1 MNDTGLI
8 PMEEFVFTSVK
19 DTQGRIH
26 LLHGDPGV
34 GQLLSENG
42 TPLCYHAA
50 LSLDNGALVHLC
62 TSDNFDFTPFSEA
75 EKLAIASLVEGYCQI
90 FFEAVPQL
98 EQAAEE

>member
-1 MNDTGLI
+1 
-8 PMEEFVFTSVK
+8 VK

-34 GQLLSENG
+34 GQPLSDSG

-62 TSDNFDFTPFSEA
+62 TSDNFDFIPFSEA
-75 EKLAIASLVEGYCQI
+75 EKLSIASLVEGYCQI
-90 FFEAVPQL
+90 FFEAVPRL